1 MLEISYSSLCACF
14 LTTRKLHT
22 CSFHTIKISFMV
34 SLFRCLQLQQD
45 QVTLVCGVVKQVT
58 VESKMIAGIEGVLFI
73 SSLFFSRICY
83 HCASNH
89 ESNIKMLKAA

>member
-1 MLEISYSSLCACF
+1 MLEIRYGSLCACF

-58 VESKMIAGIEGVLFI
+58 VESKMIAGIDLGFFL
-73 SSLFFSRICY
+73 SALFFFQGSVIIV
-83 HCASNH
+83 HQ
-89 ESNIKMLKAA
+89 IMKATSKC